1 MIDRDAFHALVEQH
15 SRAVFRLAYRMT
27 SSQADAED
35 IVQETFM
42 RAWKQLARYDGR
54 AAFGTWL
61 YRICANCSMDHLRNR
76 KRAETEPSEDPFRDI
91 PHASPSPERL
101 AMSGE
106 IGAVLLPA
114 LEELTAMERAAFVMR
129 HYDGLAINEISRALG
144 VEGNAAKQSVFR
156 AVQKLRKALEPVR
169 TGR

>member
-1 MIDRDAFHALVEQH
+1 
-15 SRAVFRLAYRMT
+15 
-27 SSQADAED
+27 
-35 IVQETFM
+35 
-42 RAWKQLARYDGR
+42 
-54 AAFGTWL
+54 
-61 YRICANCSMDHLRNR
+61 
-76 KRAETEPSEDPFRDI
+76 
-91 PHASPSPERL
+91 
-101 AMSGE
+101 MSGE

-129 HYDGLAINEISRALG
+129 HFDGLAIGEISRALG